1 MSASQPPVEPTVRP
15 GPRGPAARPR
25 PVSKWV
31 WFILLPLLFVARC
44 QGQDG
49 RGGLGWWGELPL
61 GVRLLGGI
69 IVLVGLV
76 QWLQGVYGWS
86 LSRQRPH
93 EPWLWDH
100 PWRQE
105 LLGTHPAERVLR
117 LLADLLFPGLLL
129 AFDIACAVFLF
140 KRPSV
145 LGLLGLGLLLCIPFI
160 LIRQQLNHHLPRLR
174 TLLRFGRIQ
183 LHLPQMPL
191 VLGSHCQVR
200 LSAQHGL
207 AGLTRL
213 QVELQRVVE
222 LNLKRVYTGYTHQ
235 QEVEVSLAR
244 EGEELPLEL
253 VLPPEGPESST
264 VLHGPERTLW
274 ILRLKGTASDKE
286 LDVRF
291 VLPVYFAEG
300 S

>member
-1 MSASQPPVEPTVRP
+1 MSASQPPVEPTAHP
-15 GPRGPAARPR
+15 GPRGTAARPR

-31 WFILLPLLFVARC
+31 WFILIPLVFVSPC

-49 RGGLGWWGELPL
+49 RSGPRFLGELPR
-61 GVRLLGGI
+61 GVRLLGGVI
-69 IVLVGLV
+69 ILVGLI
-76 QWLQGVYGWS
+76 QWLRGLYDWS
-86 LSRQRPH
+86 LSRQRPL

-100 PWRQE
+100 PWRHE
-105 LLGTHPAERVLR
+105 LLGAHPAERVFQF
-117 LLADLLFPGLLL
+117 LLDLFFPVLLL
-129 AFDIACAVFLF
+129 AFDLACAGFIF

-174 TLLRFGRIQ
+174 TLQRFGRLQ

-207 AGLTRL
+207 EGLTRL

-222 LNLKRVYTGYTHQ
+222 LNLKRVYTGYTHHE
-235 QEVEVSLAR
+235 EVDVALAR
-244 EGEELPLEL
+244 EGGALLLEL
-253 VLPPEGPESST
+253 VLPREGPESST
-264 VLHGPERTLW
+264 VLHGPERSLW
-274 ILRLKGTASDKE
+274 ILRLKGTAPGKE

-300 S
+300 